1 MRAIKII
8 LRIVAG
14 LFAVIIIAIVA
25 LMLTFTASELN
36 VARVDIGDLP
46 PASPPAEMSIS
57 ALPTGSMESK
67 AAFAF
72 RGGAW
77 NDVRQFSMTALL
89 VRHPK
94 GNLLIDAGFGKNVD
108 DHVKMMPALMQKM
121 TTYTKNIPVVT
132 QLAGG
137 GIKPG
142 DLAGVILTH
151 AHWDHVSG
159 LDDLGN
165 VPVMVDAAEKGFIDV
180 KARGT
185 ELLNSF
191 PNINY
196 KQYEFDGG
204 PYLGFPNSRDVW
216 GDGSVV
222 IVPAPGHTP
231 GSVVVFVNLPSGMR
245 YAALGDMVWQMEGIE
260 LPSEKPW
267 LLRRLIGEDDEQVHK
282 DIAIMR
288 SIGKKYTQIH
298 LLPAHDPSAFRM
310 IPVFPDSA
318 H

>member
-1 MRAIKII
+1 MKIV
-8 LRIVAG
+8 LRVLAG
-14 LFAVIIIAIVA
+14 IIAIVVIA
-25 LMLTFTASELN
+25 IVGLMLTFTAEKLN
-36 VARVDIGDLP
+36 VAAVEVGDLP
-46 PASPPAEMSIS
+46 PASPPAAMSIS

-94 GNLLIDAGFGKNVD
+94 GNLLIDTGFGKNVD
-108 DHVKMMPALMQKM
+108 EHVKMMPALMQKM
-121 TTYTKNIPVVT
+121 TTYRKGTPVAA

-159 LDDLGN
+159 LDDLGG
-165 VPVMVDAAEKGFIDV
+165 VPVLVDAAEKGFIDA
-180 KARGT
+180 KTHNT

-191 PNINY
+191 NNINY
-196 KQYEFDGG
+196 KQYDFEGG
-204 PYLGFPNSRDVW
+204 PYLGFPNSHDVW

-222 IVPAPGHTP
+222 IVPAAGHTP
-231 GSVVVFVNLPSGMR
+231 GSVIVFVNLPSGTR
-245 YAALGDMVWQMEGIE
+245 YALLGDLVWQTEGIE
-260 LPSEKPW
+260 LPAQKPW
-267 LLRRLIGEDDEQVHK
+267 LLRRLIGEDDSQVLK
-282 DIAIMR
+282 NIAIMR

-298 LLPAHDPSAFRM
+298 LVPAHDPSAFRM
-310 IPVFPDSA
+310 IPVFPESA
-318 H
+318 Y

>member
-1 MRAIKII
+1 MKIV
-8 LRIVAG
+8 LRVLAG
-14 LFAVIIIAIVA
+14 IIAIVVIA
-25 LMLTFTASELN
+25 IVGLMLTFTAEKLN
-36 VARVDIGDLP
+36 VAAVEVGDLP
-46 PASPPAEMSIS
+46 PASPPAAMSIS

-94 GNLLIDAGFGKNVD
+94 GNLLIDTGFGKNVD
-108 DHVKMMPALMQKM
+108 EHVKMMPALMQKM
-121 TTYTKNIPVVT
+121 TTYRKGTPVAA

-159 LDDLGN
+159 LDDLGG
-165 VPVMVDAAEKGFIDV
+165 VPVLVDAAEKGFIDA
-180 KARGT
+180 KTHNT

-191 PNINY
+191 NNINY
-196 KQYEFDGG
+196 KQYDFEGG
-204 PYLGFPNSRDVW
+204 PYLGFPNSHDVW

-231 GSVVVFVNLPSGMR
+231 GSVVVFVNLPSGTR
-245 YAALGDMVWQMEGIE
+245 YALLGDLVWQTEGIE
-260 LPSEKPW
+260 LPAQKPW
-267 LLRRLIGEDDEQVHK
+267 LLRRLIGEDDSEVLK
-282 DIAIMR
+282 NIAIMR

-298 LLPAHDPSAFRM
+298 LVPAHDPSAFRM
-310 IPVFPDSA
+310 IPVFPEST

>member
-1 MRAIKII
+1 MKIV
-8 LRIVAG
+8 LRVLAG
-14 LFAVIIIAIVA
+14 IIAIVVIA
-25 LMLTFTASELN
+25 IVGLMLTFTAEKLN
-36 VARVDIGDLP
+36 VAAVEVGDLP
-46 PASPPAEMSIS
+46 PASPPAAMSIS

-94 GNLLIDAGFGKNVD
+94 GNLLIDTGFGKNVD
-108 DHVKMMPALMQKM
+108 EHVKMMPALMQKM
-121 TTYTKNIPVVT
+121 TTYRKGTPVAA

-159 LDDLGN
+159 LDDLSG
-165 VPVMVDAAEKGFIDV
+165 VPVLVDAAEKGFIDA
-180 KARGT
+180 KTHNT

-191 PNINY
+191 NNSNY
-196 KQYEFDGG
+196 KQYEFEGG
-204 PYLGFPNSRDVW
+204 PYLGFPNSHDVW

-231 GSVVVFVNLPSGMR
+231 GSVIVFVNLPSGTR
-245 YAALGDMVWQMEGIE
+245 YALLGDLVWQTEGIE
-260 LPSEKPW
+260 LPAQKPW
-267 LLRRLIGEDDEQVHK
+267 LLRRLIGEDDSQVLK
-282 DIAIMR
+282 NIAIMR

-298 LLPAHDPSAFRM
+298 LVPAHDPSAFRM
-310 IPVFPDSA
+310 IPVFPESA

>member
-1 MRAIKII
+1 MKIV
-8 LRIVAG
+8 LRVLAG
-14 LFAVIIIAIVA
+14 IIAIVVIA
-25 LMLTFTASELN
+25 IVGLMLTFTAEKLN
-36 VARVDIGDLP
+36 VAAVEVGDLP
-46 PASPPAEMSIS
+46 PASPPAAMSIS

-94 GNLLIDAGFGKNVD
+94 GNLVIDTGFGKNVD
-108 DHVKMMPALMQKM
+108 EHVKMMPALMQKM
-121 TTYTKNIPVVT
+121 TTYRKGTPVAA

-159 LDDLGN
+159 LDDLGG
-165 VPVMVDAAEKGFIDV
+165 VPVLVDAAEKGFIDA
-180 KARGT
+180 KTHNT

-191 PNINY
+191 NNINY
-196 KQYEFDGG
+196 KQYDFEGG
-204 PYLGFPNSRDVW
+204 PYLGFPNSHDVW

-222 IVPAPGHTP
+222 IVPAAGHTP
-231 GSVVVFVNLPSGMR
+231 GSVIVFVNLPSGTR
-245 YAALGDMVWQMEGIE
+245 YALLGDLVWQTEGIE
-260 LPSEKPW
+260 LPAQKPW
-267 LLRRLIGEDDEQVHK
+267 LLRRLIGEDDSQVLK
-282 DIAIMR
+282 NIAIMR

-298 LLPAHDPSAFRM
+298 LVPAHDPSAFRM
-310 IPVFPDSA
+310 IPVFPESA
-318 H
+318 Y

>member
-1 MRAIKII
+1 MKIV
-8 LRIVAG
+8 LRVLAG
-14 LFAVIIIAIVA
+14 IIAIVVIA
-25 LMLTFTASELN
+25 IVGLMLTFTAEKLN
-36 VARVDIGDLP
+36 VAAVEVGDLP
-46 PASPPAEMSIS
+46 PASPPAAMSIS

-94 GNLLIDAGFGKNVD
+94 GNLLIDTGFGKNVD
-108 DHVKMMPALMQKM
+108 EHVKMMPALMQKM
-121 TTYTKNIPVVT
+121 TTYRKGTPVAA

-159 LDDLGN
+159 LDDLGG
-165 VPVMVDAAEKGFIDV
+165 VPVLVDAAEKGFIDA
-180 KARGT
+180 KTHNT

-191 PNINY
+191 NNINY
-196 KQYEFDGG
+196 KQYDFEGG
-204 PYLGFPNSRDVW
+204 PYLGFPNSHDVW

-222 IVPAPGHTP
+222 IVPAAGHTP
-231 GSVVVFVNLPSGMR
+231 GSVIVFVNLPSGTR
-245 YAALGDMVWQMEGIE
+245 YALLGDLVWQTEGIE
-260 LPSEKPW
+260 LPAQKPW
-267 LLRRLIGEDDEQVHK
+267 LLRRLIGEDDSQVLK
-282 DIAIMR
+282 NIAIMR

-298 LLPAHDPSAFRM
+298 LVPAHDPSAFRM
-310 IPVFPDSA
+310 IPVFPESA